1 MTSLMDAIIEFL
13 FFTIYLNIVETLESD
28 TLKYYWKNT
37 HDFFSEMT
45 KVLYPHLCDVYNVFE
60 DDDKKS
66 ETTQE
71 MSVEVKYEDKYL
83 DVIRNMKNDYV
94 FNEEEKELEE
104 KKFKEFLELEQSLLT
119 EKKMELEKKI
129 QEYESD
135 LGRKVEI
142 FEMSNNLDEY
152 EEYMDELEKNHRE
165 ASEELEKLNNE
176 TVDANKEREN
186 ARNHVIHERH
196 LKLKNSYVLENTPV
210 GNVVMF
216 YNVDKEAFEYYS
228 DHSVPYRFLDVVA
241 RKYVKVYNCRPL
253 YVDMEEELNKQKE
266 KKRKMEEEEQRKKE
280 EEEKQRQKQN
290 EESQKKETQ
299 SANATSEKKNV
310 FAKFKSY
317 NKEAGS
323 GRVNTAPPP
332 KNSIPNKSVTT
343 EENKNVCLK
352 ERANH
357 YTCEGR
363 FANFNILKKINRKTI
378 DKKYAMTFAEFK
390 KMQQQKKEK

>member
-1 MTSLMDAIIEFL
+1 MLSLMDAIIEFL
-13 FFTIYLNIVETLESD
+13 FFTVYLNIVEALESN

-37 HDFFSEMT
+37 NDFFGEMT
-45 KVLYPHLCDVYNVFE
+45 KVLYPHVYDIYNVFDDE
-60 DDDKKS
+60 DKNSELNKK
-66 ETTQE
+66 T
-71 MSVEVKYEDKYL
+71 SVEVKYEDKYL
-83 DVIRNMKNDYV
+83 NEVRTMKNDYV
-94 FNEEEKELEE
+94 FTNEEKELEE
-104 KKFKEFLELEQSLLT
+104 KKLKEYVEIEQSLLT

-129 QEYESD
+129 QEYESEM
-135 LGRKVEI
+135 GRKVEI

-165 ASEELEKLNNE
+165 ATEELEKLNNE
-176 TVDANKEREN
+176 KIDLVKEREN
-186 ARNHVIHERH
+186 ARKYVINQRN
-196 LKLKNSYVLENTPV
+196 LQLKNCYVMENTPV

-216 YNVDKEAFEYYS
+216 YNVDKETFEYYS

-253 YVDMEEELNKQKE
+253 YVDMEEELNQQKE
-266 KKRKMEEEEQRKKE
+266 KKRKMEEEERKKQE
-280 EEEKQRQKQN
+280 ERQN
-290 EESQKKETQ
+290 EESRQTQ
-299 SANATSEKKNV
+299 TTNVASASEKKNV

-323 GRVNTAPPP
+323 GRVNSAPPP
-332 KNSIPNKSVTT
+332 KNSIPTKNVTA

-363 FANFNILKKINRKTI
+363 FSNFNILKKISRKLI

-390 KMQQQKKEK
+390 RMQQEQKEKQKKNN